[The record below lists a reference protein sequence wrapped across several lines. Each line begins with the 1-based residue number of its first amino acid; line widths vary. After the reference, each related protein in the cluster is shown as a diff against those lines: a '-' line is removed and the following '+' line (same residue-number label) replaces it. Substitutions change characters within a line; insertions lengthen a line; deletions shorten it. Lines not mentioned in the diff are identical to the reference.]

1 MFFLSVFFIYF
12 FLSFFLSCSSL
23 PSRAGYTFDTLRK
36 PPPPPTPPTNYGLTL
51 YFFHVSFFLH
61 SAFFISFSFFLL
73 FSLPRYFLTRVP
85 IVDERIQY
93 KFENRFLLQQA
104 DSHPSYKE
112 NFWTSAGPIRYR
124 ELALDYVL
132 SSVGD
137 PDPGSGAFLT
147 TGSGIG
153 FSGSWILD
161 PGFQTDI
168 FES

>member
-1 MFFLSVFFIYF
+1 
-12 FLSFFLSCSSL
+12 
-23 PSRAGYTFDTLRK
+23 
-36 PPPPPTPPTNYGLTL
+36 
-51 YFFHVSFFLH
+51 
-61 SAFFISFSFFLL
+61 LL

-93 KFENRFLLQQA
+93 KLENWFLLQQA

-112 NFWTSAGPIRYR
+112 NFGTSADPIRYR

-147 TGSGIG
+147 PGSGIG

-161 PGFQTDI
+161 PGFQTHI